1 MTLFEG
7 ITSRTIQTPR
17 LVANILERAADNVED
32 VGEPLVLVHG
42 NVSSSLFWQDL
53 MLRLPSD
60 LRVIAVD
67 LRGFGDSEILP
78 VDATRG
84 LRDFSD
90 DVHSVVETLKLGPV
104 HLMGW
109 SMGGGVA
116 MQYALDHP
124 VRSLILQAPLPPY
137 GFGGTRIDGSRIT
150 EDDAGTGAGG
160 VNPEFVARIAS
171 KNADPEDTASALSV
185 YRSSYVSEGFHSPH
199 EDIWVESML
208 STAVGDGNYP
218 GTSKPSESWPGFAP
232 GDTGVLNSMA
242 PKFHNVSSIVELA
255 EKPPMLWIRG
265 TADAIVADDSFF
277 DIATLGKVGII
288 PGWPGEDVAPPQQMI
303 TQTRNVLDAYRDAGG
318 EVQELTLE
326 GVGHSPHLER
336 PEEVTEAI
344 TRFIADR

>member
-7 ITSRTIQTPR
+7 ITSRTVQTPR
-17 LVANILERAADNVED
+17 LVANILERAGDENSAA
-32 VGEPLVLVHG
+32 PLILVHG

-53 MLRLPSD
+53 MLRLPKH

-90 DVHSVVETLKLGPV
+90 DVHSVIETLSLGRV

-137 GFGGTRIDGSRIT
+137 GFGGTRPDGSRIT
-150 EDDAGTGAGG
+150 DDDAGTGAGG
-160 VNPEFVARIAS
+160 VNPEFVARIAA
-171 KNADPEDTASALSV
+171 KNADPEGPASMLSV
-185 YRSSYVSEGFHSPH
+185 YRSSYVSEGFESPH
-199 EDIWVESML
+199 EDVWVQSML
-208 STAVGDGNYP
+208 STAVAEGNYP
-218 GTSKPSESWPGFAP
+218 GTSMPSENWPGFAP
-232 GDTGVLNSMA
+232 GDAGVLNSMA
-242 PKFHNVSSIVELA
+242 PKFHNVSGIVELS
-255 EKPPMLWIRG
+255 EKPPILWIRG
-265 TADAIVADDSFF
+265 TADAIVADNSFF
-277 DIATLGKVGII
+277 DVAMLGKAGII

-303 TQTRNVLDAYRDAGG
+303 TQTRNVLSAYRDAGG
-318 EVQELTLE
+318 IVEELTLE

-336 PEEVTEAI
+336 PEEVTDAI
-344 TRFIADR
+344 TGFITSY